1 LKFFADRVEGN
12 LLAAHQEIQKL
23 GLLYPQGEL
32 SFDQIE
38 TAVLD
43 VARYDVFKLT
53 QAILQGQPLRVQRMM
68 DGLEAEGVA
77 AVLTHF
83 TLAEEIRSLRRVKE
97 SMQQGKSVGLALKEN
112 RIWGDRE
119 ALYDRVL
126 PFIRMNHLNVLMR
139 DAHVVDGVIKGL
151 KSPLWPE
158 DPWQALHR
166 LAQRMGSVC
175 KGN

>member
-1 LKFFADRVEGN
+1 
-12 LLAAHQEIQKL
+12 
-23 GLLYPQGEL
+23 
-32 SFDQIE
+32 
-38 TAVLD
+38 
-43 VARYDVFKLT
+43 
-53 QAILQGQPLRVQRMM
+53 
-68 DGLEAEGVA
+68 
-77 AVLTHF
+77 
-83 TLAEEIRSLRRVKE
+83 
-97 SMQQGKSVGLALKEN
+97 MQQGKSVGLALKEN
-112 RIWGDRE
+112 RIWGERE

-158 DPWQALHR
+158 DPWQALNR